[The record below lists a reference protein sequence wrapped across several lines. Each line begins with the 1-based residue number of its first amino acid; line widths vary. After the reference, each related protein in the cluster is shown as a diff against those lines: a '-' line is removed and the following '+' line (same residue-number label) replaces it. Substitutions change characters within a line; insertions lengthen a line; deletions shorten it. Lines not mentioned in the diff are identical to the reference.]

1 MSITVNLKKW
11 EEKNSFT
18 STTKPLIL
26 NNPDKVCDK
35 CQKIIDDYD
44 KDVYPGCMGDRLC
57 TLEQYLSIHQRN
69 CTDKKCLNAIDNY
82 TIIQEKNKRF
92 LVKYDIDYKH
102 SNIPKELSDGILII
116 ANLNHKLI
124 SCHRIK
130 KNRIFPGRVFYS
142 EELKINILHPIFGKL
157 DIYDFF

>member
-1 MSITVNLKKW
+1 MHLKK
-11 EEKNSFT
+11 S
-18 STTKPLIL
+18 LIFKKL
-26 NNPDKVCDK
+26 DKVCDK
-35 CQKIIDDYD
+35 CQKIINDYN

-69 CTDKKCLNAIDNY
+69 CTDKKCLNAINNC
-82 TIIQEKNKRF
+82 TIIQEKNKRH
-92 LVKYDIDYKH
+92 VVDYDIDYKH

-116 ANLNHKLI
+116 ANLKHKLI

-142 EELKINILHPIFGKL
+142 EELNIDIPHPIFGKL